1 LIKNENN
8 SQCTNEHVLF
18 PGTPES
24 DRILLQALEHM
35 RRQTANQLHK
45 MKQEQQ
51 FSNVDW
57 NMLNEYLPETLVQ
70 EMDAQRSI
78 SVHRQFSVLP
88 GFLDNLLPDT
98 YQRST
103 ITNIELKDIPSICET
118 DSVPI
123 NLSPDQPNSTL
134 NHIAWPAMGFRPN
147 NKKQNISFR
156 NELTNRFLTA
166 LLVDYEKQWYLGMIR
181 RRTLYILIKSV
192 EQAKHQHSLKLHWKL
207 IVEHFRLSKWLH
219 NLMRFDYVN
228 WINKQSNKLL
238 FDHIFLTIELTLGK

>member
-1 LIKNENN
+1 M
-8 SQCTNEHVLF
+8 NEHVRF

-24 DRILLQALEHM
+24 DRILSQALEHM
-35 RRQTANQLHK
+35 RRQTANQLYK
-45 MKQEQQ
+45 MKQEKQ
-51 FSNVDW
+51 FSDVDW
-57 NMLNEYLPETLVQ
+57 NMLHEYLPETLVQ
-70 EMDAQRSI
+70 KMDEQRRTSF
-78 SVHRQFSVLP
+78 HRRFSVLP
-88 GFLDNLLPDT
+88 GFLDNLSPDT
-98 YQRST
+98 YQKST
-103 ITNIELKDIPSICET
+103 ITDIELKEIPSICET

-123 NLSPDQPNSTL
+123 NFIPNQPNSTL
-134 NHIAWPAMGFRPN
+134 RYLVLPVMDLRSND
-147 NKKQNISFR
+147 KKQNTSFR

-207 IVEHFRLSKWLH
+207 IVEHFRLSKWLY
-219 NLMRFDYVN
+219 NLMRFDCVN

>member
-1 LIKNENN
+1 M
-8 SQCTNEHVLF
+8 NEHVLF

-35 RRQTANQLHK
+35 RRQTANQLYK
-45 MKQEQQ
+45 MKQEKQ
-51 FSNVDW
+51 FFDVDW

-70 EMDAQRSI
+70 EMDAQRRT
-78 SVHRQFSVLP
+78 SVHRRFSILP
-88 GFLDNLLPDT
+88 DFLDNLLPDT
-98 YQRST
+98 SQKST
-103 ITNIELKDIPSICET
+103 ITNIELKEIPSICET
-118 DSVPI
+118 DSIPI
-123 NLSPDQPNSTL
+123 NFTPNQPNSTL
-134 NHIAWPAMGFRPN
+134 KYIVLPVMGLRSN
-147 NKKQNISFR
+147 DKKQNTSFR

-192 EQAKHQHSLKLHWKL
+192 EKAKHRHSLKLHWKL
-207 IVEHFRLSKWLH
+207 IVEHFRLSKWLYS
-219 NLMRFDYVN
+219 LMRFDYVN

>member
-1 LIKNENN
+1 M
-8 SQCTNEHVLF
+8 NEHVLF

-35 RRQTANQLHK
+35 RRQTANQLYK
-45 MKQEQQ
+45 MKQEKQ
-51 FSNVDW
+51 FSDVDW
-57 NMLNEYLPETLVQ
+57 DMLNEYLPEALVQ
-70 EMDAQRSI
+70 EMDEQRRT
-78 SVHRQFSVLP
+78 SVHRRFSVLP
-88 GFLDNLLPDT
+88 DFLDNLLPDT
-98 YQRST
+98 YQKST
-103 ITNIELKDIPSICET
+103 TTDIELKEIPSICET
-118 DSVPI
+118 DSIPI
-123 NLSPDQPNSTL
+123 NITPNQPNSTIKNIVWPVMGSRL
-134 NHIAWPAMGFRPN
+134 NDT
-147 NKKQNISFR
+147 KQNISFR

-192 EQAKHQHSLKLHWKL
+192 EKAKHRHSLKLHWKL

-219 NLMRFDYVN
+219 SLMRFHYVD

>member
-1 LIKNENN
+1 MNN
-8 SQCTNEHVLF
+8 YQCMNKHVRF
-18 PGTPES
+18 PGTPAS
-24 DRILLQALEHM
+24 DRILLQALENM

-45 MKQEQQ
+45 MKQEKQ
-51 FSNVDW
+51 FSDVDW
-57 NMLNEYLPETLVQ
+57 QMLKEYLPETLVQ
-70 EMDAQRSI
+70 EMDAQRRT
-78 SVHRQFSVLP
+78 SVHRRFSILP
-88 GFLDNLLPDT
+88 DFYDNLLPDT
-98 YQRST
+98 DKKTTS
-103 ITNIELKDIPSICET
+103 TNIELKEFPSICET
-118 DSVPI
+118 DSIPI
-123 NLSPDQPNSTL
+123 NFNSDGPNSAL
-134 NHIAWPAMGFRPN
+134 KYMIFPVMNLKSN
-147 NKKQNISFR
+147 DKKQNISFR

-207 IVEHFRLSKWLH
+207 MVEHFRLSKWLH

>member
-1 LIKNENN
+1 M
-8 SQCTNEHVLF
+8 NEHVLF

-35 RRQTANQLHK
+35 RRQTANQLYK
-45 MKQEQQ
+45 MKQEKQ
-51 FSNVDW
+51 FFDVDW

-70 EMDAQRSI
+70 EMDAQRRT
-78 SVHRQFSVLP
+78 SVHRRFSILP
-88 GFLDNLLPDT
+88 DFLDNLLPDT
-98 YQRST
+98 SQKST
-103 ITNIELKDIPSICET
+103 ITNIELKEIPSICET
-118 DSVPI
+118 DSIPI
-123 NLSPDQPNSTL
+123 NFTPNQPNSTL
-134 NHIAWPAMGFRPN
+134 KYIVLPVMGLRSN
-147 NKKQNISFR
+147 DKKQNTSFR

-192 EQAKHQHSLKLHWKL
+192 EKAKHRHSLKLHWKL

-219 NLMRFDYVN
+219 SLMRFDYVN

>member
-1 LIKNENN
+1 MM
-8 SQCTNEHVLF
+8 NEHVLF

-24 DRILLQALEHM
+24 DRILVQALEHM
-35 RRQTANQLHK
+35 RRQTANQLYK
-45 MKQEQQ
+45 MKLEKQ
-51 FSNVDW
+51 FSDVDW

-70 EMDAQRSI
+70 EMDAQRRTT
-78 SVHRQFSVLP
+78 VHRRFSVLP
-88 GFLDNLLPDT
+88 DFLDNLLPDT
-98 YQRST
+98 SQKST
-103 ITNIELKDIPSICET
+103 TTDIELKEIPSICET
-118 DSVPI
+118 DSIPI
-123 NLSPDQPNSTL
+123 NITPNQPNSTL
-134 NHIAWPAMGFRPN
+134 KHIVLPVMGLRLN
-147 NKKQNISFR
+147 DKKQNISFR

-192 EQAKHQHSLKLHWKL
+192 EQAKHRHSLKLHWKL

-219 NLMRFDYVN
+219 SLMRFNYVN

>member
-1 LIKNENN
+1 M
-8 SQCTNEHVLF
+8 NEHVLF

-35 RRQTANQLHK
+35 RKQTANQLYK
-45 MKQEQQ
+45 MKQEKQ
-51 FSNVDW
+51 FSDVDW
-57 NMLNEYLPETLVQ
+57 NMLKEYLPETLIQ
-70 EMDAQRSI
+70 EMDAQRRT
-78 SVHRQFSVLP
+78 SVHRRFSVLP
-88 GFLDNLLPDT
+88 GFENLLPDT
-98 YQRST
+98 YQKST
-103 ITNIELKDIPSICET
+103 ITNIELKEIPSICET
-118 DSVPI
+118 DSIPI
-123 NLSPDQPNSTL
+123 NLTPDQPNSTL
-134 NHIAWPAMGFRPN
+134 KYLVLPVMGLKSSD
-147 NKKQNISFR
+147 KKQNIIFR

-192 EQAKHQHSLKLHWKL
+192 ERAKHQHSLKLHWKL